1 MKILLVWKNAN
12 FLAPH
17 RKLPFSPGTSSSAS
31 RMVETL
37 HWIQLFLL
45 LDCFYPAIQQ
55 LELDTMITA
64 RDAFALGSLKDPA
77 IESPEL

>member
-1 MKILLVWKNAN
+1 
-12 FLAPH
+12 
-17 RKLPFSPGTSSSAS
+17 
-31 RMVETL
+31 MVETL

-64 RDAFALGSLKDPA
+64 RDAFALGSLRYPA